1 MALTQNNTGDASSF
15 ADLGLDRFAP
25 YLMNRIMGR
34 YNATMRAQMSA
45 LGLSTAKMR
54 ALAILSIE
62 DGLPITVLGVYA
74 VIEQST
80 LSRALVGLE
89 ADGLVTRQASPEDQ
103 RSYCIYL
110 TDEGRRINDQLWPQM
125 RAGQETMFKGIDA
138 QECAAFLATLKKM
151 LANIRVHDF

>member
-15 ADLGLDRFAP
+15 ADLGLERFAP

-89 ADGLVTRQASPEDQ
+89 ADGLVTRQASSEDQ

-125 RAGQETMFKGIDA
+125 RAGQESMFKGIDA
-138 QECAAFLATLKKM
+138 QERAAFLATLKKM